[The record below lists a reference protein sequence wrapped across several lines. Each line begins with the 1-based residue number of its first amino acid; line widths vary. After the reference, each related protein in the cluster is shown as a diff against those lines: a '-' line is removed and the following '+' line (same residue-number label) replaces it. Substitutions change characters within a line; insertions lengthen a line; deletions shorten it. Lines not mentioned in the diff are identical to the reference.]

1 MDAVAK
7 ARMQMLGAALLFST
21 GGAAIKACDLTGWQV
36 ACFRSGVGAIALA
49 LFLPASRRRW
59 TWRTG
64 VVAVAYAATLIL
76 YVLANKLTTAANAIF
91 LQSTAPLYLLL
102 IAPYLLREPIRRRD
116 LFFMCALGVG
126 LALFFVGM
134 EPPQKTAPDPF
145 LGNVLGAA
153 AAVTWALTVAGLRW
167 LARAER
173 HPGGSPSGAAA
184 GAAVAGNA
192 LVFLVALPFALPV
205 EQSTVTD
212 WVWIA
217 YLGAFQ
223 IGLAYLFMTAGVRRV
238 PALEASLLLLVEPV
252 LNTVWAFL
260 VHGEVPA
267 PWSLVGALVILVA
280 TAVHAVAAARGGSE
294 RRRQSAP
301 EA

>member
-7 ARMQMLGAALLFST
+7 ARLQLLGAALLFST
-21 GGAAIKACDLTGWQV
+21 GGAAVKACGLTGWQV

-49 LFLPASRRRW
+49 LFLPAARRHW

-64 VVAVAYAATLIL
+64 VVALAYAATLIL
-76 YVLANKLTTAANAIF
+76 YVQANKLTTAANAIF

-102 IAPYLLREPIRRRD
+102 IAPFLLRESIRRRD
-116 LFFMCALGVG
+116 LLFMGALAVG

-134 EPPQKTAPDPF
+134 EAPQRTAPNPF

-153 AAVTWALTVAGLRW
+153 SAVCWALTVAGLRW

-173 HPGGSPSGAAA
+173 RPGGSPAGAAA
-184 GAAVAGNA
+184 GAAIAGNA
-192 LVFLVALPFALPV
+192 LVFVVALPFALPV
-205 EQSTVTD
+205 IDATASD
-212 WVWIA
+212 WAWVA
-217 YLGAFQ
+217 YLGVFQ
-223 IGLAYLFMTAGVRRV
+223 IGLAYVFMTAGVRRV

-252 LNTVWAFL
+252 LNTVWAFA
-260 VHGEVPA
+260 VHREVPA
-267 PWSLVGALVILVA
+267 PWSCVGALVILVA
-280 TAVHAVAAARGGSE
+280 TAVHAGAAARAGSE

-301 EA
+301 EG